1 MDTHMN
7 DDDLLTPAELSAIEA
22 EVQKEIDK
30 EEKAKAKE
38 KVKKELTE
46 RARRE
51 RGLAEPI
58 EEVIIDL
65 PESADRIL
73 VNNFAYMQGHSY
85 TVKGSVGAMLRETM
99 QRAWSH
105 QAELEGRSKDFF
117 RRERGTRMSMRTGA
131 VSGAPFLK
139 A

>member
-1 MDTHMN
+1 MSIEDI
-7 DDDLLTPAELSAIEA
+7 LTPTELAALEA
-22 EVQKEIDK
+22 EVQKELDK
-30 EEKAKAKE
+30 EEKSKAKE
-38 KVKKELTE
+38 QAKKGMLE

>member
-1 MDTHMN
+1 MSIEDI
-7 DDDLLTPAELSAIEA
+7 LTPTELAAIET
-22 EVQKEIDK
+22 EVQKELDK
-30 EEKAKAKE
+30 EEKSKAKE
-38 KVKKELTE
+38 QAKKGMLE

>member
-1 MDTHMN
+1 MSIEDI
-7 DDDLLTPAELSAIEA
+7 LTPTELAALET
-22 EVQKEIDK
+22 EVQKELDK
-30 EEKAKAKE
+30 EEKSKAKE
-38 KVKKELTE
+38 QAKKGMLE

>member
-1 MDTHMN
+1 MSIEDI
-7 DDDLLTPAELSAIEA
+7 LTPTELAALET
-22 EVQKEIDK
+22 EVQKELDK
-30 EEKAKAKE
+30 EEKSKAKE
-38 KVKKELTE
+38 QAKKGMLE

-117 RRERGTRMSMRTGA
+117 RRERGTRMSARTGA

>member
-1 MDTHMN
+1 MSIEDI
-7 DDDLLTPAELSAIEA
+7 LTPTELAALET
-22 EVQKEIDK
+22 EVQKELDK
-30 EEKAKAKE
+30 EEKSKAKE
-38 KVKKELTE
+38 QAKKGMLE

-51 RGLAEPI
+51 RGLAESI

>member
-1 MDTHMN
+1 MGTLMSIEDI
-7 DDDLLTPAELSAIEA
+7 LTPTELAALEA
-22 EVQKEIDK
+22 EVQKELDK
-30 EEKAKAKE
+30 EEKSKAKE
-38 KVKKELTE
+38 QAKKGMLE

-58 EEVIIDL
+58 EEVLIDL
-65 PESADRIL
+65 PESADRVL

-117 RRERGTRMSMRTGA
+117 RRERGTRMSARTGA

>member
-1 MDTHMN
+1 MSIEDI
-7 DDDLLTPAELSAIEA
+7 LTPTELAAIET
-22 EVQKEIDK
+22 EVQKELDK
-30 EEKAKAKE
+30 EEKSKAKE
-38 KVKKELTE
+38 QAKKGMLE

-51 RGLAEPI
+51 RGLAESI

>member
-1 MDTHMN
+1 MSIEDI
-7 DDDLLTPAELSAIEA
+7 LTPTELAALET
-22 EVQKEIDK
+22 EVQKELDK
-30 EEKAKAKE
+30 EEKSKAKE
-38 KVKKELTE
+38 QAKKGMLE

-99 QRAWSH
+99 QRAWGH

>member
-1 MDTHMN
+1 MSIEDI
-7 DDDLLTPAELSAIEA
+7 LTPTELAALET
-22 EVQKEIDK
+22 EVQKELDK
-30 EEKAKAKE
+30 EEKSKAKE
-38 KVKKELTE
+38 QAKKGMLE

-51 RGLAEPI
+51 RGLAESI

-117 RRERGTRMSMRTGA
+117 RRERGTRMSARTGA